1 MRGRAE
7 ETQYA
12 YGQGGCQRS
21 SRRGDAI
28 MARAGSQVISREKRT
43 RKQTYQYSL
52 GRESM
57 WGLRWVDRSLQ
68 GIEEG
73 SLPIFSQW
81 GGLKCPGLG

>member
-21 SRRGDAI
+21 SRRGDAL
-28 MARAGSQVISREKRT
+28 MARAGSQVIRRENEEADL
-43 RKQTYQYSL
+43 SVFI
-52 GRESM
+52 GGGESM